1 MVSRPSRVLSLVER
15 RSAANHTLIELPNH
29 VIPRVFA
36 YTTAAAALLLSL
48 SCRGG
53 DGIRPDPTPVTPAA
67 VMTVL
72 GRGTVPA
79 FNPRITAELY
89 VRGTTAYSTTWGNSA
104 AVASVFYIWDVAGDV
119 PLLVDSVKVDNSTTL
134 GDIAVSDDGSLLV
147 VATERAPGSILLYS
161 LADPRKPALLTR
173 YSTANTSPG
182 VHTAEVGR
190 IGGILYG
197 FLCID
202 PSAVSPAR
210 LVIVD
215 LGTPSA
221 PREVFTQALGR
232 PFVHDTFLR
241 DGLLFLALWNDGV
254 AIWDVGGGGKGG
266 TVTAPVELGR
276 VLTANGEVHN
286 IWWLH
291 DPASGSRKYAF
302 IGEEGPSTG
311 SQASGDVHVVDVS
324 DMSAPREVAY
334 YTVPGAGTHNFSVD
348 EANGILYAAY
358 YNGGVRAIDV
368 RGDLGSC
375 TDAERSRPAGSG
387 VPLCDL
393 TRMGRELAVGLV
405 TAGNPV
411 FIWGVQYTG
420 DAVYASDMLAGLW
433 KLRPFSRP

>member
-1 MVSRPSRVLSLVER
+1 VITRPLSRAV
-15 RSAANHTLIELPNH
+15 
-29 VIPRVFA
+29 
-36 YTTAAAALLLSL
+36 AAAVALL
-48 SCRGG
+48 CVACHRDNGTE
-53 DGIRPDPTPVTPAA
+53 PDPITIAPPAA
-67 VMTVL
+67 MTVL
-72 GRGTVPA
+72 GQGTLPPA
-79 FNPRITAELY
+79 SPRVTAELY
-89 VRGTTAYSTTWGNSA
+89 VRGTTAYSTTWGNAASA
-104 AVASVFYIWDVAGDV
+104 GSVFYIWDVAGDV
-119 PLLVDSVKVDNSTTL
+119 PLLLDSVTVANATTL
-134 GDIAVSDDGSLLV
+134 GDIAVSDDGSLLI
-147 VATERAPGSILLYS
+147 VATERAPGSILVYS
-161 LADPRKPALLTR
+161 LADPRKPVLVTR

-190 IGGILYG
+190 VGGTLYG

-202 PSAVSPAR
+202 PAVGAPAR

-215 LGTPSA
+215 LDTPSA
-221 PREVFTQALGR
+221 PREVFTQVLGR
-232 PFVHDTFLR
+232 PYIHDTFLR
-241 DGLLFLALWNDGV
+241 DGILFLALWNDGV

-266 TVTAPVELGR
+266 TITVPVELGR

-291 DPASGSRKYAF
+291 DQASGSARYAL

-311 SQASGDVHVVDVS
+311 SQASGNVHVVDVS

-368 RGDLGSC
+368 RGDLERCS
-375 TDAERSRPAGSG
+375 DAERSRPNGSS
-387 VPLCDL
+387 VALCDL
-393 TRMGRELAVGLV
+393 TRMGRELAVGLA
-405 TAGNPV
+405 TGGNSV

-433 KLRPFSRP
+433 KLRPASRP

>member
-1 MVSRPSRVLSLVER
+1 
-15 RSAANHTLIELPNH
+15 
-29 VIPRVFA
+29 
-36 YTTAAAALLLSL
+36 
-48 SCRGG
+48 
-53 DGIRPDPTPVTPAA
+53 
-67 VMTVL
+67 MTVL
-72 GRGTVPA
+72 GRGAMPTL
-79 FNPRITAELY
+79 NPRVTAELT
-89 VRGTTAYSTTWGNSA
+89 VRGATAYTTTWGNA
-104 AVASVFYIWDVAGDV
+104 AATSVFYIWDVAGDL
-119 PLLVDSVKVDNSTTL
+119 PLLLDSVTVDSASTL
-134 GDIAVSDDGSLLV
+134 GDVAVSDDGALLI
-147 VATERAPGSILLYS
+147 VATERSPGSLLLYS

-190 IGGILYG
+190 VGGTLYG

-202 PSAVSPAR
+202 PAAGSPAR
-210 LVIVD
+210 VVIVD
-215 LGTPSA
+215 LSTPSA
-221 PREVFTQALGR
+221 PREVFTRVLGR
-232 PFVHDTFLR
+232 PYVHDTFLR

-254 AIWDVGGGGKGG
+254 AIWDIGGGGKGG

-291 DPASGSRKYAF
+291 DPASGSARYAF
-302 IGEEGPSTG
+302 IGEEGPSSG

-368 RGDLGSC
+368 LGDLGSC
-375 TDAERSRPAGSG
+375 TDAERSRPAGSD
-387 VPLCDL
+387 VALCDL
-393 TRMGRELAVGLV
+393 TRMRRELAVGLV

-411 FIWGVQYTG
+411 FVWGVQYTG

>member
-1 MVSRPSRVLSLVER
+1 VL
-15 RSAANHTLIELPNH
+15 
-29 VIPRVFA
+29 
-36 YTTAAAALLLSL
+36 
-48 SCRGG
+48 
-53 DGIRPDPTPVTPAA
+53 
-67 VMTVL
+67 TVL
-72 GRGTVPA
+72 GRADVPA
-79 FNPRITAELY
+79 VNRRTSAELT
-89 VRGTTAYSTTWGNSA
+89 VRGTTAYSTTWNNA
-104 AVASVFYIWDVAGDV
+104 AAAASVFYIWDVAGDV
-119 PLLVDSVKVDNSTTL
+119 PLLLDSVRVDNATTL

-147 VATERAPGSILLYS
+147 VATERSPGSILVYG

-173 YSTANTSPG
+173 YATANTSPG

-190 IGGILYG
+190 VGGTLYG

-202 PSAVSPAR
+202 PVGTVPAR

-215 LGTPSA
+215 LSTPGA
-221 PREVFTQALGR
+221 PREVFTQVLGR
-232 PFVHDTFLR
+232 PYIHDTFLR
-241 DGLLFLALWNDGV
+241 DGILFLALWNDGV

-266 TVTAPVELGR
+266 TVARPVELGR

-291 DPASGSRKYAF
+291 DAASGSVKYAF
-302 IGEEGPSTG
+302 IGEEGPGVLG
-311 SQASGDVHVVDVS
+311 SSASGDVHVVDVS
-324 DMSAPREVAY
+324 IMSAPREVAY

-348 EANGILYAAY
+348 ETNGILYAAY

-368 RGDLGSC
+368 RGDLDGC
-375 TDAERSRPAGSG
+375 TEPQRSRPAGSG
-387 VPLCDL
+387 VALCDL

-405 TAGNPV
+405 SAGNPV

>member
-1 MVSRPSRVLSLVER
+1 M
-15 RSAANHTLIELPNH
+15 TL
-29 VIPRVFA
+29 
-36 YTTAAAALLLSL
+36 
-48 SCRGG
+48 
-53 DGIRPDPTPVTPAA
+53 
-67 VMTVL
+67 L
-72 GRGTVPA
+72 GRSVVPSA
-79 FNPRITAELY
+79 TPRTTAELY
-89 VRGTTAYSTTWGNSA
+89 VRGATAYTTTWGNA
-104 AVASVFYIWDVAGDV
+104 ASVASVFYIWDVAGDV
-119 PLLVDSVKVDNSTTL
+119 PLFVDSVKVDNATTL
-134 GDIAVSDDGSLLV
+134 GDIVVSDDGSLLI

-161 LADPRKPALLTR
+161 LADPRKPVLLTR

-190 IGGILYG
+190 VGGVLYG

-202 PSAVSPAR
+202 PAAGAPAR

-215 LGTPSA
+215 LSTPTA
-221 PREVFTQALGR
+221 PREVFTQAIGR

-241 DGLLFLALWNDGV
+241 DGILFLGLWNDGV
-254 AIWDVGGGGKGG
+254 AIWDVGGGGRGG
-266 TVTAPVELGR
+266 TVAAPVELGR

-291 DPASGSRKYAF
+291 DQASGSVRYAF

-324 DMSAPREVAY
+324 NMSAPREVAY

-368 RGDLGSC
+368 RGDLEAC
-375 TDAERSRPAGSG
+375 TDAQRSRPAGSA
-387 VPLCDL
+387 VALCDL
-393 TRMGRELAVGLV
+393 TLMGREVAVGLV
-405 TAGNPV
+405 NAAYPV
-411 FIWGVQYTG
+411 FVWGVQYTG
-420 DAVYASDMLAGLW
+420 DAVYASDMLAGIA